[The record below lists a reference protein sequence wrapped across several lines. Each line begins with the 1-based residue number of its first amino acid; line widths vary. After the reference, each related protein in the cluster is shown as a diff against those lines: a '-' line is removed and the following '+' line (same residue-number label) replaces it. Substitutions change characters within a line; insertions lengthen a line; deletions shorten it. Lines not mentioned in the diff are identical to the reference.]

1 MANSRCVLGL
11 ALQLPTRALAVRV
24 GFSGGSLESDVP
36 TVVLVDRTPDLTHSR
51 GTGYLFQPVPASD
64 QLASTHAP
72 PSPPSSQQHCGR
84 SPTDPYCTDSRQSVP
99 GYSPA
104 MASPPSA
111 AVLVRLSPADSG
123 EILTLQRA
131 AYVSEAQAHGDL
143 ELPPLVQSLEELAAE
158 LADPQVLAL
167 GLREGARL
175 LAAVRIRLDG
185 DSADLGR
192 LTVVPD
198 RRVRAWAAACCAMRR
213 NKFPHGVHQLR
224 LFTGEHSLANQRLY
238 QRHGYLEDGRTA
250 AGHYQLVHMTKVLPR
265 GN

>member
-1 MANSRCVLGL
+1 
-11 ALQLPTRALAVRV
+11 
-24 GFSGGSLESDVP
+24 
-36 TVVLVDRTPDLTHSR
+36 
-51 GTGYLFQPVPASD
+51 
-64 QLASTHAP
+64 
-72 PSPPSSQQHCGR
+72 
-84 SPTDPYCTDSRQSVP
+84 
-99 GYSPA
+99 

-111 AVLVRLSPADSG
+111 AILVRLSPADSG

-198 RRVRAWAAACCAMRR
+198 RQGQGLGSRLLRHAEEQVSARVHR
-213 NKFPHGVHQLR
+213 LR

-238 QRHGYLEDGRTA
+238 QRHGYLEDARTA

-265 GN
+265 GHVSGPYGDLTRSTGSP